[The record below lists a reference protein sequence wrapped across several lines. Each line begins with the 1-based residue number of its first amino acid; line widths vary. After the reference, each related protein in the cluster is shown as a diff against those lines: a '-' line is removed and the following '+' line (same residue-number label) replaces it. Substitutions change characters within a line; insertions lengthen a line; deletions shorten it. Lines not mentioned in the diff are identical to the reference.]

1 MGNTEPK
8 QPNTLI
14 GHSYHF
20 PQKTAKFRVWSRE
33 WLAWLKKKRVKS
45 LSRVWLCDPMNCQAS
60 LSMEFSRHE
69 YWSGLPFPS
78 PGDLSD
84 PGVKSKSPALQADSL
99 QSQWPGKHQGILTFP
114 FMQSCGTG
122 ADDFLPCI
130 VDLCTNG
137 NNQDYHLYLL
147 TVCWAQH

>member
-1 MGNTEPK
+1 
-8 QPNTLI
+8 
-14 GHSYHF
+14 
-20 PQKTAKFRVWSRE
+20 
-33 WLAWLKKKRVKS
+33 
-45 LSRVWLCDPMNCQAS
+45 
-60 LSMEFSRHE
+60 MEFSRHE
-69 YWSGLPFPS
+69 YWSGLPIPS
-78 PGDLSD
+78 PGDLRNSGIE
-84 PGVKSKSPALQADSL
+84 PWSPALQADSL
-99 QSQWPGKHQGILTFP
+99 PFQSPGKHQGILTFP